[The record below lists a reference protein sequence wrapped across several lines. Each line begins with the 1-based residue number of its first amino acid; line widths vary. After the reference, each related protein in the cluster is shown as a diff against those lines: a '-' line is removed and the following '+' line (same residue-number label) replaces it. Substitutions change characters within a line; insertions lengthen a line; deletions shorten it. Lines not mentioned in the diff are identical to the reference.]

1 MLIEVNDETEYEDI
15 FLSVASIKPEAR
27 QIVQVTSPQF
37 NTQDREDFFK
47 ELVSANHS
55 NWHNV
60 L

>member
-55 NWHNV
+55 N
-60 L
+60 